1 MFKPST
7 NGIPHKWLVLA
18 AVAMGVF
25 LATIDG
31 SIVNIA
37 LPTLVNSLHVPFAL
51 VEWVVLAYL
60 LTITTLMLSIGRLAD
75 MVGKKSLFLAGMIIF
90 TTGSLLCGLSTTIG
104 YLIASRVIQAVGAAL
119 TMALGTAIVT
129 EAFPSEERGRALG
142 LNGLMVSL
150 GIIIGPTLGGLLLEH
165 FSWNWLFF
173 VNLPVGL
180 AGIIMVIRYVPASIP
195 GQSQRFDFP
204 GGISLFASLMCFLL
218 ALTLGQHGGFAQPFV
233 LALMAGFVIFMAAF
247 ILIELRTEQPLIDLT
262 IFRSGLF
269 SVNLITGFMAFIC
282 NAGTTLL
289 MPFYLQEARGFSPQ
303 QAGLML
309 AVVPLTVGIIAP
321 ISGALSDKIGSRIL
335 TAFGLA
341 VMTGGFFAV
350 STLAPDTSVAG
361 YVLRFLPIG
370 VGIGF
375 FNSPNNSA
383 VMGSVPRN
391 RLGVASGLLSITR
404 TLGQTTGIALLGALW
419 ASRTAYHSSAV
430 LQGSATDAPV
440 LAQVLGLQ
448 DSISVLVIV
457 ISAAFLLSLWAF
469 LHDRRLRR
477 LASQQVPLTGSDPFI

>member
-180 AGIIMVIRYVPASIP
+180 AGIIMVIRYVRRFLMYRARLSSVCRITPSRP
-195 GQSQRFDFP
+195 GTGSGRRKARPRISRP
-204 GGISLFASLMCFLL
+204 GPPRKSARPVPPTRRKPS
-218 ALTLGQHGGFAQPFV
+218 GQ
-233 LALMAGFVIFMAAF
+233 
-247 ILIELRTEQPLIDLT
+247 
-262 IFRSGLF
+262 
-269 SVNLITGFMAFIC
+269 
-282 NAGTTLL
+282 
-289 MPFYLQEARGFSPQ
+289 AR
-303 QAGLML
+303 
-309 AVVPLTVGIIAP
+309 AP
-321 ISGALSDKIGSRIL
+321 ISP
-335 TAFGLA
+335 T
-341 VMTGGFFAV
+341 
-350 STLAPDTSVAG
+350 
-361 YVLRFLPIG
+361 
-370 VGIGF
+370 
-375 FNSPNNSA
+375 
-383 VMGSVPRN
+383 
-391 RLGVASGLLSITR
+391 
-404 TLGQTTGIALLGALW
+404 
-419 ASRTAYHSSAV
+419 
-430 LQGSATDAPV
+430 
-440 LAQVLGLQ
+440 
-448 DSISVLVIV
+448 
-457 ISAAFLLSLWAF
+457 
-469 LHDRRLRR
+469 
-477 LASQQVPLTGSDPFI
+477 